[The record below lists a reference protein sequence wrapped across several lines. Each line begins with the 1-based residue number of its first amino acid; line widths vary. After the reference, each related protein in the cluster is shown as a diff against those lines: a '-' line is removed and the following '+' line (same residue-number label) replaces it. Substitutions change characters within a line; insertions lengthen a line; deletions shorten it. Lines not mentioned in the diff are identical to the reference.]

1 MTSLE
6 LFPLAIFI
14 VDYASKLLVNK
25 FRIVEDN
32 KELQANTFVVFS
44 EKVVKKRWP
53 VGGSNP

>member
-32 KELQANTFVVFS
+32 KKLQANTFVAFS

>member
-32 KELQANTFVVFS
+32 KKLQANTFVVFS